1 MLKTKL
7 TTSILIAILGLSA
20 CSEQKTPEQYI
31 TSSQQLIE
39 NNQIGEAIVELKN
52 AVVAS
57 PNNPRLRYLLGS
69 AYIEEGNYIAAE
81 KELEKSLSLGYQE
94 SIVPKI
100 SLAKMKLGKN
110 EQVNALLESG
120 INLSDNEYLL
130 LLTYA
135 GIAAL
140 QNSEIERAQDL
151 FRQAVSLNEDAI
163 YGQIA
168 QAYLKQ
174 TTSEYRGALELID
187 KVLEESPN
195 AKEALLLKGN
205 LLYGLEEYELSAAIF
220 SDYVSRSPKAVYV
233 KYFQINSLMKAKSYE
248 QAEKLVNW
256 MLDKLEVAPLA
267 HQYKAQLEYQ
277 KGNFQEAKIQ
287 GDKAAQW
294 GEQFL
299 TGKLIA
305 GLSAYRLQDF
315 EQAYAYLRPLEKYVN
330 ESHPVTRVLAILK
343 LELGYTDEA
352 IFSLN
357 EMNDVDSEY
366 LQMASDQLSL
376 KGDVPSA
383 LSILERAEELSPNN
397 AVIKAK
403 KGMLMLREGDLNGI
417 KSLEDALELD
427 QSLVD
432 AETTLALEYL
442 KNDENE
448 KVNGL
453 ISKLV
458 DDEASVIRGLL
469 LQGTQFSK
477 LNSHGRAKQAFE
489 SILDIE
495 PDNLAANFNLASYAL
510 VDNQFEKSIGLFQ
523 KVLLR
528 SPNHQ
533 KAIQGFLSA
542 SVNSNKLPGGIQFL
556 EKLTREKEN
565 YTYTTLGLAT
575 AYRLA
580 GEHEKVIQLLS
591 SRIESNNDVIA
602 MPSLMVGDSYLA
614 LGQLGKAKETYQKG
628 LSKFGNNYVLILRE
642 IGIDELQKNYSE
654 AAKKIN
660 NALTIFPDS
669 TPLKLLQANI
679 AFLKGDRIEAKKYVD
694 ILNDKHVKNSLLSS
708 LNGHFAY
715 EDGLFDKASEYYYQA
730 YQIKP
735 DRLNTL
741 SLARTLNVQNKPREA
756 AELIENYLSV
766 NQDTMMEFLLAELY
780 VRSDKV
786 KAVAYYKELANQYPT
801 NTTLLNNLA
810 WQLYLAEQYKE
821 AFKYASK
828 AIELNPSD
836 QNILD
841 TYDKIKGKM

>member
-1 MLKTKL
+1 MSRNKL
-7 TTSILIAILGLSA
+7 TASILIAILGLSA
-20 CSEQKTPEQYI
+20 CSEQKTSEQYI

-39 NNQIGEAIVELKN
+39 NNKIGEAVVELKN
-52 AVVAS
+52 AVVNDPSNAKI
-57 PNNPRLRYLLGS
+57 RYLLGS

-81 KELEKSLSLGYQE
+81 KELEKAISFGFLDSIIPKLSFVKVKLSKNQE
-94 SIVPKI
+94 VY
-100 SLAKMKLGKN
+100 
-110 EQVNALLESG
+110 ALLEDG
-120 INLSDNEYLL
+120 TNLSDNEYLL

-135 GIAAL
+135 GVAA
-140 QNSEIERAQDL
+140 IQDGEL
-151 FRQAVSLNEDAI
+151 DRSQDFFNQAVSLNEEAT
-163 YGQIA
+163 YGKIA
-168 QAYLKQ
+168 RAYLHQ
-174 TTSEYRGALELID
+174 TNSEYKEALKIVEQ
-187 KVLEESPN
+187 VLEQSPSVN
-195 AKEALLLKGN
+195 EALLLKGN

-233 KYFQINSLMKAKSYE
+233 KYFQINSLIKAKKFE
-248 QAEKLVNW
+248 EAERLVDW

-277 KGNFQEAKIQ
+277 KGNFQEAKLQ

-305 GLSAYRLQDF
+305 GLSAYKLQDF

-330 ESHPVTRVLAILK
+330 DNHPVTRVLAILK
-343 LELGYTDEA
+343 LELGYTNEA
-352 IFSLN
+352 IVSLN
-357 EMNDVDSEY
+357 KMNDADTEY
-366 LQMASDQLSL
+366 LQLASEQLSL

-383 LSILERAEELSPNN
+383 LSILDRAEELSPNN
-397 AVIKAK
+397 AIIKAK

-442 KNDENE
+442 KNDEQE

-458 DDEASVIRGLL
+458 NDETSKIRGLL

-477 LNSHGRAKQAFE
+477 LNSHDRAKKAFE

-495 PDNLAANFNLASYAL
+495 PDNLAANFNLANYAMAER
-510 VDNQFEKSIGLFQ
+510 QFEKSIALYR

-533 KAIQGFLSA
+533 EAIRGFLSA
-542 SVNSNKLPGGIQFL
+542 SVNNKKLADGIEFL
-556 EKLTREKEN
+556 ENLAQGN
-565 YTYTTLGLAT
+565 TYTTLGLAT

-580 GEHEKVIQLLS
+580 GKHEKVIQLLS

-602 MPSLMVGDSYLA
+602 MHSLMVGDSYLA
-614 LGQLGKAKETYQKG
+614 LGELDKAKEIYKKG
-628 LSKFGNNYVLILRE
+628 LSTFGNNYVLILRE

-694 ILNDKHVKNSLLSS
+694 TLNDKHIKNPLLSS

-715 EDGLFDKASEYYYQA
+715 EDGLFDKASEYYYEA

-741 SLARTLNVQNKPREA
+741 SLARTLNVQNRHGEA

-786 KAVAYYKELANQYPT
+786 KAVVYYKKLANQYPT
-801 NTTLLNNLA
+801 NTALLNNLA
-810 WQLYLAEQYKE
+810 WQLYLAEQYNE

-828 AIELNPSD
+828 AIELNPND